1 MSPERTPGRGRR
13 ISSAMVNMM
22 SSMTNMMKRFRC
34 GLVRMTGRTT
44 GTKIGM
50 AVLGPLLAALLLAGF
65 AGQAAAQTTP
75 SISPTEIYEGET
87 VTFTASNIAVPGA
100 GYAYYLRRGSASTIS
115 ITDLRAGYTFAAAP
129 GDTTG
134 ATPQSSGNDVFRY
147 AFPGTQ
153 TTYSFVLTAA
163 ADAVDQD
170 ETLVLTFDDN
180 YVSSTVTITL
190 KDGARPTSTTDGV
203 TVSESSL
210 ALTEGHATDA
220 EGSYTVV
227 LDTDPGATVSIAV
240 SSDDTSAATVSP
252 STLTFTGG
260 ESGTWGTAQKVTVT
274 AQEDGDAAGE
284 TVTVSHAAT
293 VSSDSSNAYHQIA
306 ISDVSVAL
314 TDAGHGV
321 LVSESSLAVNAG
333 ASATYKL
340 RLKSQP
346 GGSVIIA
353 PTSSSTARA
362 TVSPATL
369 TFTNADWDQEQT
381 VTVTGADGAST
392 GTATVS
398 HAITT
403 ATSAYP
409 ATQSIASVTVAVTA
423 VTPANT
429 APAFASDT
437 LTRSVAEN
445 SASGTNV
452 GAAIPAATDDDGDTI
467 TYTLEGTDAASF
479 AFDAS
484 TRQITTATGVDYDH
498 EAKSSY
504 SVTVKADDGNGG
516 TDTVAVTI
524 TVSDVEEPPTAPGA
538 PTVSATAGSTTGL
551 DVAWTAPANTGK
563 PAITSYDLQ
572 YRAGSSGTWTN
583 GPQDVATTSSAIA
596 GLTAGTSYEVQV
608 RATNAEGDSDW
619 SASGSGTTNSPANTA
634 PVFGSETLTRSVAE
648 NSASG
653 TNVGAAIPAA
663 TDTDNDSL
671 TYTLEG
677 TDAASFAFDASTRQI
692 TTTTGVDYDH
702 ETKSSYSVTVK
713 ADDGNGGTD
722 TVAVTITVSDVDE
735 PPTAPGAPTVSA
747 TAGTTTGL
755 DVAWTAPANTGKPAI
770 TSYDLRYRAG
780 SSGDW
785 TNGPQDVATTSSA
798 LTGLTAGTSY
808 EVQVRATNAEGDS
821 GWSAAGTGT
830 TSTPANRTPVVDNM
844 IADQT
849 ATEGTAFS
857 FAFPSNTF
865 SDPDTGDTLTY
876 TALLSDDS
884 ALPTWLTFTPATR
897 TFSGTPAAAD
907 AGTLSI
913 KVTASD
919 GSLSAEDTFTL
930 TVNALPVFTVSIAES
945 VSEGADD
952 IICSTL
958 RSGTQPASLTVNY
971 RVSQTGAFLASG
983 EAGDKSFSRGTGT
996 IVNVDIALDDDSV
1009 DEPDGSVTCALRT
1022 GTGYNLGATSSDT
1035 ITIVDDDPTVVSLAR
1050 VGTGPV
1056 TEGGTAE
1063 FTVTLGRALVAGE
1076 TVDVP
1081 LSVSGTGV
1089 TTADWSLATKTGDGL
1104 NTGVTLSGTTTATP
1118 QVRFSG
1124 AGAQTATLV
1133 LTAAA
1138 DGVTEAGGETITVEL
1153 GPDGTGTNGFD
1164 RTALSTNVGGG
1175 ADPHGTNDE
1184 FDLTVNDPVV
1194 PVVSIAL
1201 PSVEGVS
1208 RNMAGQQVYE
1218 ETGGPGG
1225 LTLSFDVSLTPAPS
1239 AAQSVCVRVT
1249 ETGGSRIAST
1259 DKGVRTVSVPTT
1271 GSTALS
1277 LTWTDTAADDADS
1290 TITVEAVA
1298 PSDTACSQTGYTVS
1312 ATDGSDEALVV
1323 DDDPTTVELTG
1334 SDLSMFE
1341 GDASD
1346 TAVLTVTLGRQLV
1359 AGEVVV
1365 APLVLAST
1373 TGARLPGSTDG
1384 GGDPDNDFTVSV
1396 SGTGVALTGADSANP
1411 TLTFT
1416 GHDTNTVQTATVTLA
1431 PVASRDDGDS
1441 ADEAITA
1448 RLASNS
1454 VLSASG
1460 TGTNVGGGAARHA
1473 TNWQASLTMVD
1484 DEGGGIAFSTST
1496 LRLLET
1502 GTATYTVVL
1511 DAEPTANV
1519 TMSIS
1524 RTGTH
1529 TGAATISPS
1538 SHTFTSGTNGTWDD
1552 PVTITVTGSDQS
1564 NANANRELTL
1574 SHAFTSTDSRY
1585 NNISRSLPVKVDDA
1599 PEVEAWEGWKWNH
1612 GALDPNRK
1620 MERPRTVTSTPG
1632 LSLGQDIVVGP
1643 LDYVIRLSN
1652 RPATGGTVT
1661 VTATVGDSNLA
1672 GISLTPN
1679 GTPQSSLTL
1688 TFKDRD
1694 PSPHCNNGLGND
1706 GEDYDNTAES
1716 SWQCWRR
1723 VYVHDLAAGKTGERG
1738 CTDITHTA
1746 TGGGVRGM
1754 TGPHSWSVGTIRAH
1768 MFSQSRR
1775 VASVQE
1781 FRCPFITG
1789 RGTDPGMGSTSNAPL
1804 QVSGPPTEPVSNLQL
1819 AAVDASSAK
1828 ATWDAVAGATGY
1840 RVEWEATDGLNAA
1853 AGVRDGVTETAF
1865 TIAHNMPA
1873 ATSLT
1878 VKVIPEHVD
1887 GEGNPQ
1893 ALDALAGTAVLA
1905 LGSGPS
1911 DSVALQDATPQGP
1924 TEAALKACVP
1934 DGLMATAER
1943 LYERNRQKP
1952 PHYAENWFSVLMAFG
1967 QRTPA
1972 QWTADDRLLTP
1983 MSAASARQRGWKRF
1997 GDALECLETHS
2008 PPAEVPSAEG
2018 DGVPLPSVRIAA
2030 GAGVTEGAAA
2040 SFTLE
2045 VGPAPAS
2052 DLAVTV
2058 EVAQTGAVLAAAA
2071 LGARIVTVPAGKT
2084 EAAFT
2089 VATTADDTDEPAGAV
2104 TATVVRQ
2111 DGYAVDKENGG
2122 ASATVAVADDDATA
2136 VALTA
2141 PSGDVPEAG
2150 GGKTLTVTLGRS
2162 LAEGERLTAPLLFG
2176 GKAALGSDYTLSVPQ
2191 TAPQGVAYANLASTD
2206 KTNPPALTFTGPSAA
2221 SATVILTATADSA
2234 AEGESETVTVG
2245 LGTLSATGLGGG
2257 AEGSGTVGFA
2267 ILEPPPE
2274 ISIAAKTASIT
2285 EGADAA
2291 FTVTASRAPGS
2302 DLTVRLTVSEASGS
2316 DFVAADHEGAAT
2328 VTIPKGKTEAAFT
2341 VATVDDAADEPD
2353 GTVTAT
2359 LAGDGADGLRYTVAA
2374 APNDA
2379 ASVAV
2384 ADDDAAST
2392 LPMLSIGDVTANEKD
2407 GLVWFTVRLSKPAG
2421 KPVSV
2426 NYRTRHSTP
2435 VSAREGV
2442 DYMKAAWHLD
2452 FGPTD
2457 TEKRFWVY
2465 VYDDNHNE
2473 DPETFEVVLSRQ
2485 TEGVGMADGVAVGT
2499 IVNADPMPAAWL
2511 SRFGRTVAEQAL
2523 DGIAGRMAAA
2533 RTPGAQGTV
2542 AGQAINLS
2550 TGSRQALDPGKSGN
2564 GGTGS
2569 GDTGKAVFVGPDG
2582 KALSGNG
2589 LSGNGMAG
2597 FGSQSGASLAGFD
2610 DRAGGFGP
2618 GFGGHS
2624 DRFGADGFG
2633 NAHGFGSSSGQSQTM
2648 TMQEALLGSSFTAT
2662 GAKDG
2667 AGGSLAFWGRAAQGS
2682 FDGRE
2687 GAFSLDGDAT
2697 TAMLGADYA
2706 RGNWLVGLA
2715 LMQSAGEGG
2724 YRDTNPKSRAT
2735 SQLCEENDNGDMD
2748 EDRVVLCKEAIREGD
2763 GSVEAS
2769 LTAAVPYAALQA
2781 SERLKLWGAAG
2792 YGTGEVT
2799 LKPQVG
2805 GSYKADIDWTMA
2817 AAGLRGDVIAPPK
2830 EGSGPALAVTSDALW
2845 ARTSSDKTRDLA
2857 ASESDVTRLRL
2868 GLEGSYRVALEE
2880 GGSITPKLEVGARH
2894 DGGDA
2899 ETGFGVELGGGI
2911 AWVDPSLGLSLD
2923 LSGRTLIAHG
2933 NDDLEDRGY
2942 SASLAYDPAPATK
2955 RGPSLTLTQDWGGQA
2970 QGGLDALFTP
2980 DPLEDRTG
2988 SGEAASRWA
2997 MEAAY
3002 GLPVLGGR
3010 FTGSPHVGFGL
3021 ATAARDYTIGWRLTP
3036 EAASAP
3042 DLSFGLKAV
3051 RRESDAAAAEHSVGF
3066 EITARW

>member
-1 MSPERTPGRGRR
+1 MSAPASRDRSRPPASPPESSASAGRR
-13 ISSAMVNMM
+13 SDTARPASSPDSFGSPHTRTAAGI
-22 SSMTNMMKRFRC
+22 RPAARLLRL
-34 GLVRMTGRTT
+34 GLGV
-44 GTKIGM
+44 
-50 AVLGPLLAALLLAGF
+50 ALLSLPLL
-65 AGQAAAQTTP
+65 
-75 SISPTEIYEGET
+75 
-87 VTFTASNIAVPGA
+87 
-100 GYAYYLRRGSASTIS
+100 
-115 ITDLRAGYTFAAAP
+115 
-129 GDTTG
+129 
-134 ATPQSSGNDVFRY
+134 
-147 AFPGTQ
+147 
-153 TTYSFVLTAA
+153 
-163 ADAVDQD
+163 
-170 ETLVLTFDDN
+170 
-180 YVSSTVTITL
+180 
-190 KDGARPTSTTDGV
+190 
-203 TVSESSL
+203 
-210 ALTEGHATDA
+210 
-220 EGSYTVV
+220 
-227 LDTDPGATVSIAV
+227 
-240 SSDDTSAATVSP
+240 
-252 STLTFTGG
+252 
-260 ESGTWGTAQKVTVT
+260 
-274 AQEDGDAAGE
+274 
-284 TVTVSHAAT
+284 
-293 VSSDSSNAYHQIA
+293 
-306 ISDVSVAL
+306 
-314 TDAGHGV
+314 
-321 LVSESSLAVNAG
+321 
-333 ASATYKL
+333 
-340 RLKSQP
+340 
-346 GGSVIIA
+346 
-353 PTSSSTARA
+353 
-362 TVSPATL
+362 
-369 TFTNADWDQEQT
+369 
-381 VTVTGADGAST
+381 
-392 GTATVS
+392 
-398 HAITT
+398 
-403 ATSAYP
+403 
-409 ATQSIASVTVAVTA
+409 
-423 VTPANT
+423 
-429 APAFASDT
+429 
-437 LTRSVAEN
+437 
-445 SASGTNV
+445 
-452 GAAIPAATDDDGDTI
+452 
-467 TYTLEGTDAASF
+467 
-479 AFDAS
+479 
-484 TRQITTATGVDYDH
+484 
-498 EAKSSY
+498 
-504 SVTVKADDGNGG
+504 
-516 TDTVAVTI
+516 
-524 TVSDVEEPPTAPGA
+524 
-538 PTVSATAGSTTGL
+538 
-551 DVAWTAPANTGK
+551 
-563 PAITSYDLQ
+563 
-572 YRAGSSGTWTN
+572 
-583 GPQDVATTSSAIA
+583 A
-596 GLTAGTSYEVQV
+596 GLTAGAQAQTAVECTS
-608 RATNAEGDSDW
+608 ANADGSYNVPSDW
-619 SASGSGTTNSPANTA
+619 ALKPSGLGAGDTFRLLFITSTKRNAQSTDIGVYNTFVQTAAKAGHSAISDSCGNRFTAVASTATVDARTNISLPNAASGGPVYWLGGPKIADHGQDFWDGSWDNEAAADWRSASGSVITLSTGADREIWTGT
-634 PVFGSETLTRSVAE
+634 
-648 NSASG
+648 SG
-653 TNVGAAIPAA
+653 GGVKGA
-663 TDTDNDSL
+663 
-671 TYTLEG
+671 
-677 TDAASFAFDASTRQI
+677 
-692 TTTTGVDYDH
+692 TGH
-702 ETKSSYSVTVK
+702 L
-713 ADDGNGGTD
+713 
-722 TVAVTITVSDVDE
+722 
-735 PPTAPGAPTVSA
+735 
-747 TAGTTTGL
+747 GTTTDSNLRALVGQPGAAGAGPV
-755 DVAWTAPANTGKPAI
+755 DGARFSAISNTHRFYGISPVFKVAAVTVTTPVFSSTHIVEGETKTFTVTIPSSWTGTPGVTVSTDFQGI
-770 TSYDLRYRAG
+770 TNIGNVSISTDDFSCMDYLELSDACIDHTTI
-780 SSGDW
+780 SWNS
-785 TNGPQDVATTSSA
+785 ATRT
-798 LTGLTAGTSY
+798 LTFNLQARSDST
-808 EVQVRATNAEGDS
+808 AEGIERFRLKF
-821 GWSAAGTGT
+821 T
-830 TSTPANRTPVVDNM
+830 
-844 IADQT
+844 
-849 ATEGTAFS
+849 
-857 FAFPSNTF
+857 
-865 SDPDTGDTLTY
+865 
-876 TALLSDDS
+876 DS
-884 ALPTWLTFTPATR
+884 ASSTR
-897 TFSGTPAAAD
+897 TFSQ
-907 AGTLSI
+907 I
-913 KVTASD
+913 
-919 GSLSAEDTFTL
+919 F
-930 TVNALPVFTVSIAES
+930 S
-945 VSEGADD
+945 VS
-952 IICSTL
+952 
-958 RSGTQPASLTVNY
+958 
-971 RVSQTGAFLASG
+971 
-983 EAGDKSFSRGTGT
+983 
-996 IVNVDIALDDDSV
+996 DS
-1009 DEPDGSVTCALRT
+1009 A
-1022 GTGYNLGATSSDT
+1022 
-1035 ITIVDDDPTVVSLAR
+1035 
-1050 VGTGPV
+1050 
-1056 TEGGTAE
+1056 
-1063 FTVTLGRALVAGE
+1063 
-1076 TVDVP
+1076 VP
-1081 LSVSGTGV
+1081 
-1089 TTADWSLATKTGDGL
+1089 
-1104 NTGVTLSGTTTATP
+1104 
-1118 QVRFSG
+1118 
-1124 AGAQTATLV
+1124 
-1133 LTAAA
+1133 
-1138 DGVTEAGGETITVEL
+1138 EL
-1153 GPDGTGTNGFD
+1153 
-1164 RTALSTNVGGG
+1164 
-1175 ADPHGTNDE
+1175 
-1184 FDLTVNDPVV
+1184 
-1194 PVVSIAL
+1194 SIAL
-1201 PSVEGVS
+1201 PNVEGVS
-1208 RNMAGQQVYE
+1208 RNAMGQQVYE
-1218 ETGGPGG
+1218 EVGGPGG

-1249 ETGGSRIAST
+1249 ETGGSRVASA

-1271 GSTALS
+1271 GSTAITVS
-1277 LTWTDTAADDADS
+1277 WTDNAVDDADS
-1290 TITVEAVA
+1290 VITVEAVG
-1298 PSDTACSQTGYTVS
+1298 PWDSSCSATGYVLSSTS
-1312 ATDGSDEALVV
+1312 GSDEALLT

-1334 SDLSMFE
+1334 TDLMMTE
-1341 GDASD
+1341 GSASD
-1346 TAVLTVTLGRQLV
+1346 TAAVTVTLGRQLY

-1365 APLVLAST
+1365 APLKFISS
-1373 TGARLPGSTDG
+1373 TGARLPGSMDSGT
-1384 GGDPDNDFTVSV
+1384 PNHDFTVSA
-1396 SGTGVALTGADSANP
+1396 SGMGVALTGGDTANP
-1411 TLTFT
+1411 VLTFT
-1416 GHDTNTVQTATVTLA
+1416 GHDTNTVRTATVTLT
-1431 PVASRDDGDS
+1431 PVASRDDGDTTN
-1441 ADEAITA
+1441 EAIT
-1448 RLASNS
+1448 LQVASGIGGT
-1454 VLSASG
+1454 G
-1460 TGTNVGGGAARHA
+1460 TGTNVGGGASRHA
-1473 TNWQASLTMVD
+1473 TNWRVSVVLAD
-1484 DEGGGIAFSTST
+1484 DEGGGGSVGFSTSEV
-1496 LRLLET
+1496 RLLET

-1511 DAEPTANV
+1511 TAEPTAAV
-1519 TMSIS
+1519 TMMIT

-1552 PVTITVTGSDQS
+1552 PVTITVTGVDQ
-1564 NANANRELTL
+1564 NTGGNRNRNRELTL
-1574 SHAFTSTDSRY
+1574 SHAFTSTDSTY
-1585 NNISRSLPVKVDDA
+1585 GGATGNLPVKVDDA

-1632 LSLGQDIVVGP
+1632 LSLGQDIVAGP

-1672 GISLTPN
+1672 RISLTPN

-1694 PSPHCNNGLGND
+1694 PSPYCNNGLGND

-1723 VYVHDLAAGKTGERG
+1723 VYVHDLAAGKTGVLG

-1754 TGPHSWSVGTIRAH
+1754 TGPHTWSVGTIRAH

-1804 QVSGPPTEPVSNLQL
+1804 QVSGPPTDPVSNLQL

-1893 ALDALAGTAVLA
+1893 ALDALAGTATLA

-1911 DSVALQDATPQGP
+1911 DSIALQDATPQGP

-1983 MSAASARQRGWKRF
+1983 MSAASARKRGWKRF

-2030 GAGVTEGAAA
+2030 GAAVTEGAAA

-2089 VATTADDTDEPAGAV
+2089 VATAADDTDEPAGAV

-2136 VALTA
+2136 VALSA
-2141 PSGDVPEAG
+2141 PAGDVPEAG

-2176 GKAALGSDYTLSVPQ
+2176 GKAALGSDYTLSAPE

-2206 KTNPPALTFTGPSAA
+2206 KTNPPVLTFTGPSAA

-2328 VTIPKGKTEAAFT
+2328 VTIPKGRTEAAFT

-2374 APNDA
+2374 SPGDA

-2384 ADDDAAST
+2384 ADNDAAST

-2407 GLVWFTVRLSKPAG
+2407 GLMWFTVRLSKPAG

-2511 SRFGRTVAEQAL
+2511 ARFGRTVAEQAL

-2533 RTPGAQGTV
+2533 RTPGAKGIV
-2542 AGQAINLS
+2542 AGQAIS
-2550 TGSRQALDPGKSGN
+2550 YDPDKSGN
-2564 GGTGS
+2564 GSGGS
-2569 GDTGKAVFVGPDG
+2569 GGPGGTANDTMAASGLG
-2582 KALSGNG
+2582 LSGNG
-2589 LSGNGMAG
+2589 LSGM
-2597 FGSQSGASLAGFD
+2597 
-2610 DRAGGFGP
+2610 AGGFA
-2618 GFGGHS
+2618 GH
-2624 DRFGADGFG
+2624 DGRFGAGG
-2633 NAHGFGSSSGQSQTM
+2633 IGTAHGFSSGSPQSQTM

-2706 RGNWLVGLA
+2706 RGTWLVGLA

-2724 YRDTNPKSRAT
+2724 YADTDPRPHDDSRALA
-2735 SQLCEENDNGDMD
+2735 QICQAGDDQADPAARQKVCNGA
-2748 EDRVVLCKEAIREGD
+2748 VREGD

-2781 SERLKLWGAAG
+2781 SERLKLWGALG
-2792 YGTGEVT
+2792 YGAGEVT
-2799 LKPQVG
+2799 LKPAMG
-2805 GSYKADIDWTMA
+2805 GNYKADIDWTMA
-2817 AAGLRGDVIAPPK
+2817 AAGLRGDVIAPPT
-2830 EGSGPALAVTSDALW
+2830 EGNGPALAVTSDALW

-2880 GGSITPKLEVGARH
+2880 GGHLTPKLEVGARH

-2942 SASLAYDPAPATK
+2942 SASLSYDPAPATK

-2988 SGEAASRWA
+2988 NGEATSRWA

-3010 FTGSPHVGFGL
+3010 FTGSPHVGVGL

-3042 DLSFGLKAV
+3042 DLTFGLKAT
-3051 RRESDAAAAEHSVGF
+3051 RRESDGARAEHTAGF
-3066 EITARW
+3066 EATLRW

>member
-1 MSPERTPGRGRR
+1 MSAPASRDRARPPASPPEPSASGRR
-13 ISSAMVNMM
+13 CDTARHASSPDSFG
-22 SSMTNMMKRFRC
+22 SSPARTAA
-34 GLVRMTGRTT
+34 GVRHAARRLRHG
-44 GTKIGM
+44 
-50 AVLGPLLAALLLAGF
+50 LLAALLCLPLLAPF
-65 AGQAAAQTTP
+65 APPAAAQTAQAL
-75 SISPTEIYEGET
+75 
-87 VTFTASNIAVPGA
+87 VSNLGQT
-100 GYAYYLRRGSASTIS
+100 SALQTSTLNR
-115 ITDLRAGYTFAAAP
+115 DFAQAF
-129 GDTTG
+129 TTG
-134 ATPQSSGNDVFRY
+134 SNPTGYRLTSVELLFL
-147 AFPGTQ
+147 T
-153 TTYSFVLTAA
+153 VLE
-163 ADAVDQD
+163 AVD
-170 ETLVLTFDDN
+170 
-180 YVSSTVTITL
+180 SSHVTVTIRA
-190 KDGARPTSTTDGV
+190 DSNGSPG
-203 TVSESSL
+203 
-210 ALTEGHATDA
+210 TEVG
-220 EGSYTVV
+220 
-227 LDTDPGATVSIAV
+227 
-240 SSDDTSAATVSP
+240 
-252 STLTFTGG
+252 TLTVPNIPI
-260 ESGTWGTAQKVTVT
+260 SGLNQMISF
-274 AQEDGDAAGE
+274 AASGQGIDL
-284 TVTVSHAAT
+284 AANT
-293 VSSDSSNAYHQIA
+293 RYWFVFD
-306 ISDVSVAL
+306 
-314 TDAGHGV
+314 
-321 LVSESSLAVNAG
+321 
-333 ASATYKL
+333 
-340 RLKSQP
+340 
-346 GGSVIIA
+346 
-353 PTSSSTARA
+353 
-362 TVSPATL
+362 
-369 TFTNADWDQEQT
+369 
-381 VTVTGADGAST
+381 
-392 GTATVS
+392 
-398 HAITT
+398 
-403 ATSAYP
+403 
-409 ATQSIASVTVAVTA
+409 VTA
-423 VTPANT
+423 VT
-429 APAFASDT
+429 T
-437 LTRSVAEN
+437 LSN
-445 SASGTNV
+445 SHG
-452 GAAIPAATDDDGDTI
+452 
-467 TYTLEGTDAASF
+467 
-479 AFDAS
+479 
-484 TRQITTATGVDYDH
+484 
-498 EAKSSY
+498 
-504 SVTVKADDGNGG
+504 
-516 TDTVAVTI
+516 
-524 TVSDVEEPPTAPGA
+524 
-538 PTVSATAGSTTGL
+538 
-551 DVAWTAPANTGK
+551 
-563 PAITSYDLQ
+563 
-572 YRAGSSGTWTN
+572 
-583 GPQDVATTSSAIA
+583 
-596 GLTAGTSYEVQV
+596 
-608 RATNAEGDSDW
+608 
-619 SASGSGTTNSPANTA
+619 
-634 PVFGSETLTRSVAE
+634 
-648 NSASG
+648 
-653 TNVGAAIPAA
+653 
-663 TDTDNDSL
+663 
-671 TYTLEG
+671 
-677 TDAASFAFDASTRQI
+677 
-692 TTTTGVDYDH
+692 
-702 ETKSSYSVTVK
+702 
-713 ADDGNGGTD
+713 
-722 TVAVTITVSDVDE
+722 
-735 PPTAPGAPTVSA
+735 
-747 TAGTTTGL
+747 AGTTTS
-755 DVAWTAPANTGKPAI
+755 DNE
-770 TSYDLRYRAG
+770 DAG
-780 SSGDW
+780 SA
-785 TNGPQDVATTSSA
+785 P
-798 LTGLTAGTSY
+798 
-808 EVQVRATNAEGDS
+808 
-821 GWSAAGTGT
+821 GWSI
-830 TSTPANRTPVVDNM
+830 ANNHLWR
-844 IADQT
+844 
-849 ATEGTAFS
+849 
-857 FAFPSNTF
+857 
-865 SDPDTGDTLTY
+865 L
-876 TALLSDDS
+876 
-884 ALPTWLTFTPATR
+884 
-897 TFSGTPAAAD
+897 
-907 AGTLSI
+907 
-913 KVTASD
+913 
-919 GSLSAEDTFTL
+919 
-930 TVNALPVFTVSIAES
+930 
-945 VSEGADD
+945 
-952 IICSTL
+952 
-958 RSGTQPASLTVNY
+958 
-971 RVSQTGAFLASG
+971 
-983 EAGDKSFSRGTGT
+983 
-996 IVNVDIALDDDSV
+996 
-1009 DEPDGSVTCALRT
+1009 
-1022 GTGYNLGATSSDT
+1022 
-1035 ITIVDDDPTVVSLAR
+1035 
-1050 VGTGPV
+1050 
-1056 TEGGTAE
+1056 
-1063 FTVTLGRALVAGE
+1063 
-1076 TVDVP
+1076 
-1081 LSVSGTGV
+1081 
-1089 TTADWSLATKTGDGL
+1089 WS
-1104 NTGVTLSGTTTATP
+1104 
-1118 QVRFSG
+1118 
-1124 AGAQTATLV
+1124 
-1133 LTAAA
+1133 
-1138 DGVTEAGGETITVEL
+1138 
-1153 GPDGTGTNGFD
+1153 
-1164 RTALSTNVGGG
+1164 
-1175 ADPHGTNDE
+1175 
-1184 FDLTVNDPVV
+1184 
-1194 PVVSIAL
+1194 
-1201 PSVEGVS
+1201 
-1208 RNMAGQQVYE
+1208 
-1218 ETGGPGG
+1218 
-1225 LTLSFDVSLTPAPS
+1225 
-1239 AAQSVCVRVT
+1239 
-1249 ETGGSRIAST
+1249 ST
-1259 DKGVRTVSVPTT
+1259 DSYSSPSRSLKLQINGVAKPIV
-1271 GSTALS
+1271 
-1277 LTWTDTAADDADS
+1277 
-1290 TITVEAVA
+1290 
-1298 PSDTACSQTGYTVS
+1298 
-1312 ATDGSDEALVV
+1312 
-1323 DDDPTTVELTG
+1323 LTG
-1334 SDLSMFE
+1334 S
-1341 GDASD
+1341 
-1346 TAVLTVTLGRQLV
+1346 
-1359 AGEVVV
+1359 
-1365 APLVLAST
+1365 
-1373 TGARLPGSTDG
+1373 
-1384 GGDPDNDFTVSV
+1384 VSV
-1396 SGTGVALTGADSANP
+1396 S
-1411 TLTFT
+1411 
-1416 GHDTNTVQTATVTLA
+1416 
-1431 PVASRDDGDS
+1431 
-1441 ADEAITA
+1441 
-1448 RLASNS
+1448 
-1454 VLSASG
+1454 
-1460 TGTNVGGGAARHA
+1460 
-1473 TNWQASLTMVD
+1473 
-1484 DEGGGIAFSTST
+1484 TSEV
-1496 LRLLET
+1496 RLLET

-1511 DAEPTANV
+1511 TAEPTAAV
-1519 TMSIS
+1519 TMNI
-1524 RTGTH
+1524 TKAGTH
-1529 TGAATISPS
+1529 TGAATVSPT
-1538 SHTFTSGTNGTWDD
+1538 SHTFNSGTNGTWDD

-1564 NANANRELTL
+1564 GTNANRELTL
-1574 SHAFTSTDSRY
+1574 SHAFTSTDSTY
-1585 NNISRSLPVKVDDA
+1585 GGATGNLPVKVDDA

-1688 TFKDRD
+1688 TFSDRD
-1694 PSPHCNNGLGND
+1694 PAPHCNNGLGND

-1723 VYVHDLAAGKTGERG
+1723 VYVHDLAAGKTGVRG

-1804 QVSGPPTEPVSNLQL
+1804 QVSGPPTDPVSNLQL

-1887 GEGNPQ
+1887 GEGQ
-1893 ALDALAGTAVLA
+1893 TQVLDKLAGTAVLA

-2040 SFTLE
+2040 GFTLE

-2058 EVAQTGAVLAAAA
+2058 EVAQAGAVLAAAA
-2071 LGARIVTVPAGKT
+2071 LGARTVTVPAGKT

-2089 VATTADDTDEPAGAV
+2089 VATAADDTDEPAGAV

-2141 PSGDVPEAG
+2141 PAGDVPEAG

-2162 LAEGERLTAPLLFG
+2162 LVQGERLTVPLLFG
-2176 GKAALGSDYTLSVPQ
+2176 GAATLGSDYTLSAPQ

-2206 KTNPPALTFTGPSAA
+2206 KTNPPVLTFTGPSAA

-2245 LGTLSATGLGGG
+2245 LGTLAATGLGGG

-2274 ISIAAKTASIT
+2274 VSIAAKTASIT

-2291 FTVTASRAPGS
+2291 FTVTASRAPGA

-2328 VTIPKGKTEAAFT
+2328 VTIPKGRTGAAFT

-2374 APNDA
+2374 SPGDA

-2384 ADDDAAST
+2384 ADNDAAST

-2407 GLVWFTVRLSKPAG
+2407 GLMWFTVRLSKPAG

-2442 DYMKAAWHLD
+2442 DYLRAGWHLD

-2523 DGIAGRMAAA
+2523 DGIAGRMAAP

-2550 TGSRQALDPGKSGN
+2550 TGSRQAFDPGKSGN
-2564 GGTGS
+2564 GSGGSGGS

-2582 KALSGNG
+2582 KPLSGNG

-2597 FGSQSGASLAGFD
+2597 GFG
-2610 DRAGGFGP
+2610 DRDGGFGP
-2618 GFGGHS
+2618 GIAGHG

-2633 NAHGFGSSSGQSQTM
+2633 NAHGFHSGGGQSQTM

-2667 AGGSLAFWGRAAQGS
+2667 TGGSLAFWGRAAQGS

-2724 YRDTNPKSRAT
+2724 YRDTGPRRGDASRVLA
-2735 SQLCEENDNGDMD
+2735 QMCKDA
-2748 EDRVVLCKEAIREGD
+2748 EDTDPARQKACDGAVREGD

-2781 SERLKLWGAAG
+2781 SERLKLWGALG

-2799 LKPQVG
+2799 LKPQMG

-2845 ARTSSDKTRDLA
+2845 ARTSSDKSQDLA

-2880 GGSITPKLEVGARH
+2880 GGHLTPKLEVGARH

-2899 ETGFGVELGGGI
+2899 ETGFGVELGGGV
-2911 AWVDPSLGLSLD
+2911 AWVDPKLGLSLD

-2933 NDDLEDRGY
+2933 NDDLEDRGFA
-2942 SASLAYDPAPATK
+2942 ASLSYDPAPATK

-2970 QGGLDALFTP
+2970 QGGLDALFAP

-2988 SGEAASRWA
+2988 SGEATSRWA

-3042 DLSFGLKAV
+3042 DVSFGLKAT
-3051 RRESDAAAAEHSVGF
+3051 RRESDGAAPEHTAGF
-3066 EITARW
+3066 EATLRW

>member
-1 MSPERTPGRGRR
+1 MS
-13 ISSAMVNMM
+13 
-22 SSMTNMMKRFRC
+22 
-34 GLVRMTGRTT
+34 
-44 GTKIGM
+44 
-50 AVLGPLLAALLLAGF
+50 
-65 AGQAAAQTTP
+65 
-75 SISPTEIYEGET
+75 
-87 VTFTASNIAVPGA
+87 
-100 GYAYYLRRGSASTIS
+100 
-115 ITDLRAGYTFAAAP
+115 
-129 GDTTG
+129 
-134 ATPQSSGNDVFRY
+134 
-147 AFPGTQ
+147 
-153 TTYSFVLTAA
+153 
-163 ADAVDQD
+163 
-170 ETLVLTFDDN
+170 
-180 YVSSTVTITL
+180 
-190 KDGARPTSTTDGV
+190 
-203 TVSESSL
+203 
-210 ALTEGHATDA
+210 
-220 EGSYTVV
+220 
-227 LDTDPGATVSIAV
+227 
-240 SSDDTSAATVSP
+240 
-252 STLTFTGG
+252 
-260 ESGTWGTAQKVTVT
+260 
-274 AQEDGDAAGE
+274 
-284 TVTVSHAAT
+284 
-293 VSSDSSNAYHQIA
+293 
-306 ISDVSVAL
+306 
-314 TDAGHGV
+314 
-321 LVSESSLAVNAG
+321 
-333 ASATYKL
+333 
-340 RLKSQP
+340 
-346 GGSVIIA
+346 
-353 PTSSSTARA
+353 
-362 TVSPATL
+362 
-369 TFTNADWDQEQT
+369 
-381 VTVTGADGAST
+381 
-392 GTATVS
+392 
-398 HAITT
+398 
-403 ATSAYP
+403 
-409 ATQSIASVTVAVTA
+409 
-423 VTPANT
+423 
-429 APAFASDT
+429 APASRDRSRPPASPPE
-437 LTRSVAEN
+437 S
-445 SASGTNV
+445 SASG
-452 GAAIPAATDDDGDTI
+452 
-467 TYTLEGTDAASF
+467 
-479 AFDAS
+479 
-484 TRQITTATGVDYDH
+484 RR
-498 EAKSSY
+498 
-504 SVTVKADDGNGG
+504 
-516 TDTVAVTI
+516 
-524 TVSDVEEPPTAPGA
+524 SD
-538 PTVSATAGSTTGL
+538 
-551 DVAWTAPANTGK
+551 
-563 PAITSYDLQ
+563 
-572 YRAGSSGTWTN
+572 
-583 GPQDVATTSSAIA
+583 
-596 GLTAGTSYEVQV
+596 
-608 RATNAEGDSDW
+608 
-619 SASGSGTTNSPANTA
+619 
-634 PVFGSETLTRSVAE
+634 
-648 NSASG
+648 
-653 TNVGAAIPAA
+653 
-663 TDTDNDSL
+663 
-671 TYTLEG
+671 
-677 TDAASFAFDASTRQI
+677 
-692 TTTTGVDYDH
+692 
-702 ETKSSYSVTVK
+702 
-713 ADDGNGGTD
+713 
-722 TVAVTITVSDVDE
+722 
-735 PPTAPGAPTVSA
+735 
-747 TAGTTTGL
+747 
-755 DVAWTAPANTGKPAI
+755 
-770 TSYDLRYRAG
+770 
-780 SSGDW
+780 
-785 TNGPQDVATTSSA
+785 
-798 LTGLTAGTSY
+798 
-808 EVQVRATNAEGDS
+808 
-821 GWSAAGTGT
+821 
-830 TSTPANRTPVVDNM
+830 
-844 IADQT
+844 
-849 ATEGTAFS
+849 
-857 FAFPSNTF
+857 
-865 SDPDTGDTLTY
+865 
-876 TALLSDDS
+876 
-884 ALPTWLTFTPATR
+884 
-897 TFSGTPAAAD
+897 
-907 AGTLSI
+907 
-913 KVTASD
+913 
-919 GSLSAEDTFTL
+919 
-930 TVNALPVFTVSIAES
+930 
-945 VSEGADD
+945 
-952 IICSTL
+952 
-958 RSGTQPASLTVNY
+958 
-971 RVSQTGAFLASG
+971 
-983 EAGDKSFSRGTGT
+983 
-996 IVNVDIALDDDSV
+996 
-1009 DEPDGSVTCALRT
+1009 
-1022 GTGYNLGATSSDT
+1022 
-1035 ITIVDDDPTVVSLAR
+1035 
-1050 VGTGPV
+1050 
-1056 TEGGTAE
+1056 
-1063 FTVTLGRALVAGE
+1063 
-1076 TVDVP
+1076 
-1081 LSVSGTGV
+1081 
-1089 TTADWSLATKTGDGL
+1089 
-1104 NTGVTLSGTTTATP
+1104 
-1118 QVRFSG
+1118 
-1124 AGAQTATLV
+1124 
-1133 LTAAA
+1133 
-1138 DGVTEAGGETITVEL
+1138 
-1153 GPDGTGTNGFD
+1153 
-1164 RTALSTNVGGG
+1164 
-1175 ADPHGTNDE
+1175 
-1184 FDLTVNDPVV
+1184 
-1194 PVVSIAL
+1194 
-1201 PSVEGVS
+1201 
-1208 RNMAGQQVYE
+1208 
-1218 ETGGPGG
+1218 
-1225 LTLSFDVSLTPAPS
+1225 
-1239 AAQSVCVRVT
+1239 
-1249 ETGGSRIAST
+1249 
-1259 DKGVRTVSVPTT
+1259 
-1271 GSTALS
+1271 
-1277 LTWTDTAADDADS
+1277 
-1290 TITVEAVA
+1290 
-1298 PSDTACSQTGYTVS
+1298 
-1312 ATDGSDEALVV
+1312 
-1323 DDDPTTVELTG
+1323 
-1334 SDLSMFE
+1334 
-1341 GDASD
+1341 
-1346 TAVLTVTLGRQLV
+1346 
-1359 AGEVVV
+1359 
-1365 APLVLAST
+1365 
-1373 TGARLPGSTDG
+1373 
-1384 GGDPDNDFTVSV
+1384 
-1396 SGTGVALTGADSANP
+1396 
-1411 TLTFT
+1411 
-1416 GHDTNTVQTATVTLA
+1416 
-1431 PVASRDDGDS
+1431 
-1441 ADEAITA
+1441 TA
-1448 RLASNS
+1448 RLASSFDSLGSTTARTVAGVRPAARRLRPVLAAALLCLPLLASLPAVAQGQTTFVKNTGQTTIGNTLRAFTRDTAQAFTTGSSATGYKLTSVVFKFHTLYNDPPSFTVAIHADSGGSPGSSLGTLTNPALTAGSNQKFTFTASGQGIDLAANTQYWIVIDNTSTS
-1454 VLSASG
+1454 VLDTTAGWAITASDSEDAGAASG
-1460 TGTNVGGGAARHA
+1460 WSIANNSADRASSSTGSFTTHADALQVEIVGVAKSADLA
-1473 TNWQASLTMVD
+1473 TSVTFSMSEL
-1484 DEGGGIAFSTST
+1484 STST

-1502 GTATYTVVL
+1502 GSATYTVVL
-1511 DAEPTANV
+1511 DAQPTADV

-1529 TGAATISPS
+1529 TGAANVSPT

-1552 PVTITVTGSDQS
+1552 PVTITVTGVDL
-1564 NANANRELTL
+1564 NTGGNRNRNHELTL

-1599 PEVEAWEGWKWNH
+1599 PEVEAWEGWV
-1612 GALDPNRK
+1612 
-1620 MERPRTVTSTPG
+1620 RTVYGPSIWLDRPKTITATRG
-1632 LSLGQDIVVGP
+1632 INIRQDIVVGP

-1694 PSPHCNNGLGND
+1694 PAPHCNNGLGND

-1723 VYVHDLAAGKTGERG
+1723 VYVHDLAAGKTGVLG

-1746 TGGGVRGM
+1746 SGGGVRGT

-1804 QVSGPPTEPVSNLQL
+1804 QVSGPPTDPVSNLQL

-1887 GEGNPQ
+1887 GEGQ
-1893 ALDALAGTAVLA
+1893 TQVLDKLAGTAVLA

-1924 TEAALKACVP
+1924 TEAALKACVS

-1997 GDALECLETHS
+1997 GDALECLETYS

-2018 DGVPLPSVRIAA
+2018 DGIPLPSVRIAA
-2030 GAGVTEGAAA
+2030 GAAVTEGAAA

-2089 VATTADDTDEPAGAV
+2089 VATAADDTDEPAGAV

-2136 VALTA
+2136 VALSA

-2176 GKAALGSDYTLSVPQ
+2176 GKAALGSDYTLSAPQ

-2245 LGTLSATGLGGG
+2245 LGTLAATGLGGG

-2274 ISIAAKTASIT
+2274 VSIAAKTASIT

-2392 LPMLSIGDVTANEKD
+2392 LPMLSIGNETVNEKD
-2407 GLVWFTVRLSKPAG
+2407 GLMWFTVRLSKPAG

-2485 TEGVGMADGVAVGT
+2485 TEGVGMADGVAMGT

-2523 DGIAGRMAAA
+2523 DGIAGRMAAP

-2542 AGQAINLS
+2542 AGQAISLS

-2564 GGTGS
+2564 GGTGP

-2724 YRDTNPKSRAT
+2724 YRDTGPRRGDASRALA
-2735 SQLCEENDNGDMD
+2735 QMCKDA
-2748 EDRVVLCKEAIREGD
+2748 EDTDPARQKACGGAVREGD
-2763 GSVEAS
+2763 GKVEAS

-2799 LKPQVG
+2799 LKPQMG

-2817 AAGLRGDVIAPPK
+2817 AAGLRGDVIALPM
-2830 EGSGPALAVTSDALW
+2830 EGSGLALAVTSDAMW
-2845 ARTSSDKTRDLA
+2845 ARTASEKTRDLA

-2911 AWVDPSLGLSLD
+2911 AWVDPKLGLSLD

-2933 NDDLEDRGY
+2933 NDDLEDRGFA
-2942 SASLAYDPAPATK
+2942 ASLSYDPAPATR

-2988 SGEAASRWA
+2988 NAEPTSRWA

-3042 DLSFGLKAV
+3042 DVSFGLKAT
-3051 RRESDAAAAEHSVGF
+3051 RRESEAARAEHTAGF
-3066 EITARW
+3066 EATLRW